1 LKYGV
6 VVRLS
11 EELVRFSHLPTH
23 AVYGIIM
30 DELGISEEN
39 RKYID
44 ISVQQDFMSDTV
56 LFKFKTE
63 VPGILPSIDE
73 GFQYPIQ
80 SINIDSL
87 SKYKWSAGAG
97 TSSCAA

>member
-1 LKYGV
+1 MKYGA

-30 DELGISEEN
+30 DELGIPGDE

-56 LFKFKTE
+56 LFKFRTE
-63 VPGILPSIDE
+63 TPGILPSIQE
-73 GFQYPIQ
+73 GMPYSVM

-87 SKYKWSAGAG
+87 SKYRWDSG